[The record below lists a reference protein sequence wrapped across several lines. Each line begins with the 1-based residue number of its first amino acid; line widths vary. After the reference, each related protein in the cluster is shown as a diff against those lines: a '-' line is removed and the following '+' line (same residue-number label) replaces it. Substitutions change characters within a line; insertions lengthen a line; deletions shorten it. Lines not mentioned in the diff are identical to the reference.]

1 MGLQQLLMANMKKR
15 RKQLGLTQE
24 KLAEMCDTDACY
36 IRQIEI
42 GYRNPSLE
50 YLERIAN
57 ALDIEPYLLFYNE
70 TSQETDK
77 YLSQSKEQKQ
87 KFKAMLIENVNKL
100 CAAIDEQL

>member
-1 MGLQQLLMANMKKR
+1 MELQQIFMANMKNR

-24 KLAEMCDTDACY
+24 KLAEMCNTDACY

-42 GYRNPSLE
+42 GKRFPSLE
-50 YLERIAN
+50 YIERISKGLN
-57 ALDIEPYLLFYNE
+57 IEPYLLFYNE

-77 YLSQSKEQKQ
+77 YLLRSKEQKQ
-87 KFKAMLIENVNKL
+87 KFKTMLIENVNKL

>member
-24 KLAEMCDTDACY
+24 KLAEMCETDACY
-36 IRQIEI
+36 ISQIEI
-42 GYRNPSLE
+42 GNRFPSLE

-57 ALDIEPYLLFYNE
+57 ALALEPYLLFYNE
-70 TSQETDK
+70 TSQEADK
-77 YLSQSKEQKQ
+77 YLTRSKEQKQ
-87 KFKAMLIENVNKL
+87 KFKEMLIDNVNKL